1 MNNLIEIYQMAVDW
15 LLSCPLYDM
24 NPLNLALKIVRWL
37 KDE

>member
-1 MNNLIEIYQMAVDW
+1 MDYIIKAYEAVTDW